1 MLLLFVSL
9 SILIA
14 SSSQSSLPSESNSKN
29 TFNQLPTS
37 SPLPGSPRAT
47 GCKFTIPTDVPENE
61 PVYLRLPSTQA
72 GYQPFDPTDRIT
84 TLQPGESLHLFCP
97 GNQNV
102 VQNINNRTSSSSSTG
117 GSKVIG
123 QNMTQL
129 ACNRQSQFTTP
140 INLLNC
146 TQSVMGDLVTTKRR
160 CGPRA
165 EAVINQ
171 MGFKVNARTFITLIE
186 ACYNNR
192 SASAQFVRYTI
203 NGKAIKCKYFSSY
216 TPQSD

>member
-14 SSSQSSLPSESNSKN
+14 SSTQTSLSSESNSKN
-29 TFNQLPTS
+29 TFHQLTIS

-61 PVYLRLPSTQA
+61 PVYLRLLSTQA

-84 TLQPGESLHLFCP
+84 TLQPGESIHLFCP

-102 VQNINNRTSSSSSTG
+102 VQNINNRTNSS

-146 TQSVMGDLVTTKRR
+146 TKSVMGDLITTKRR